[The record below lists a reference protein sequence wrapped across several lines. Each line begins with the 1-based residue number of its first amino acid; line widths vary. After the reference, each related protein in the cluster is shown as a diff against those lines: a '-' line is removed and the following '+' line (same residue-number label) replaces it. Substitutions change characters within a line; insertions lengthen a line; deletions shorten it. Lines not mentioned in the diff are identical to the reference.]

1 MAHVGGQRISSD
13 YRDRRPSAPP
23 CTSHAHEVCTER
35 VSQHSCVWLRELCAE
50 ENTGEATTHSRCR
63 VYVSGSTQVAFAIA
77 SRVGQKLKKT
87 VFARDFA
94 SIDYFEKEKLSDRA
108 RNAKTREENTTR
120 TQTVHVV
127 CCFPHIKEEV
137 FFSRDEVQVLNRQAH
152 YRRQEQHTHT
162 HDEAWN
168 IFPLVLPPVH
178 NTGVCTHRSSP
189 SKGEGV
195 LLRDVEKPGR
205 IGSHLPGR

>member
-1 MAHVGGQRISSD
+1 MAHVGGQRISPD

-63 VYVSGSTQVAFAIA
+63 VYVSGSTQVAFAIP
-77 SRVGQKLKKT
+77 SRVGQKLKKQFLHVT
-87 VFARDFA
+87 LRRSTILKRKSSAIARETQRRGRKTQHVHRPYTSSAVFHTLKRRSSLAETKYKC
-94 SIDYFEKEKLSDRA
+94 SIVKPTIEDRSS
-108 RNAKTREENTTR
+108 
-120 TQTVHVV
+120 
-127 CCFPHIKEEV
+127 I
-137 FFSRDEVQVLNRQAH
+137 
-152 YRRQEQHTHT
+152 HT